1 MQFNEAQIQAIQ
13 HNTGPCMVIA
23 GPGSGK
29 TTVLTHRVRYLIERY
44 GVNPSDILVITFTKA
59 AAEQMKLKF
68 KGLSEGRNSAV
79 TFGTFHAVFFTILK
93 AAYNYSAHCI
103 IKPQIQHE
111 FVKDQMCRLELEYD
125 DENEAVAGVL
135 SEISCVKGEDVNID
149 EYESRCIP
157 PQSFRIMY
165 RAYDD
170 MLVRKHLIDFDDMIV
185 QCRELLMQREDYRRA
200 WQNKYKYIL
209 IDEFQDI
216 NKAQFDVVRILADEY
231 RNLFVVGDDDQ
242 SIYGFRGS
250 APQIMLDF
258 NKYYSDAVRIDM
270 CINYRSTGNIVFAS
284 RAVAEENEHR
294 YYKDITTYNSQ
305 GDTVSVYE
313 FNSLNDEKAFL
324 VSEIRR
330 LIDTGIAADD
340 IAVLSRTNVIGNMY
354 MSRLESDGIPCCDY
368 SAVQDVYEHWISKD
382 ILTYIRIALGSRE
395 RMDFLRIINKPLRY
409 ITRSYITQPADI
421 NALKRSC
428 ERNEQMSEQVEKLAS
443 DINMIRNMSPFAAVN
458 YIRKGIGY
466 DEYIRNYIYEY
477 KADKEE
483 LYNVLDELAHRAS
496 RYMSLSQWLDGITE
510 YLKQCDTQRRNN
522 TVEGVHML
530 TMHGSKG
537 LEYKIVMV
545 MDVCEGII
553 PYNKAVL
560 DEQIEEERRL
570 FLCCNDK
577 GKRKV
582 VSSVPQAEVQQR
594 YNPFTLYRRASYCSL
609 SSSSYRSS
617 YSIASNSS
625 SNASDTSSYSSS
637 DSIFSSTGSLSPS
650 TLYL

>member
-1 MQFNEAQIQAIQ
+1 MQFNKAQIQAIQ
-13 HNTGPCMVIA
+13 HNKGPCMVIA

-29 TTVLTHRVRYLIERY
+29 TTVLTHRVRYLIDRC
-44 GVNPSDILVITFTKA
+44 GVKPSDILVITFTKA
-59 AAEQMKLKF
+59 AAEQMKFKF
-68 KGLSEGRNSAV
+68 KGLSEGRSSAV

-93 AAYNYSAHCI
+93 AAYNYSARCI
-103 IKPQIQHE
+103 ITPQVQHE
-111 FVKDQMCRLELEYD
+111 FVKDQIHRLELEYD
-125 DENEAVAGVL
+125 YEKEAVDGVL
-135 SEISCVKGEDVNID
+135 SEISRVKGEAVNID

-157 PQSFRIMY
+157 PQSFRIIYM
-165 RAYDD
+165 AYDD

-368 SAVQDVYEHWISKD
+368 SVVQDIYEHWISKD

-395 RMDFLRIINKPLRY
+395 RIDFLRIINKPLRY
-409 ITRSYITQPADI
+409 ISRSYITQPADI
-421 NALKRSC
+421 NALKRGY
-428 ERNEQMSEQVEKLAS
+428 EGNEQMSKQVEKLVS
-443 DINMIRNMSPFAAVN
+443 DISMIRSMSPFAAVN
-458 YIRKGIGY
+458 YIRKGVGY
-466 DEYIRNYIYEY
+466 DEYIRNYIYEH

-496 RYMSLSQWLDGITE
+496 QYMSLSQWLDGIVE
-510 YLKQCDTQRRNN
+510 YIRQCDKDRQNN
-522 TVEGVHML
+522 TADGVHML

-537 LEYKIVMV
+537 LEYKIVLV
-545 MDVCEGII
+545 MDACEGII
-553 PYNKAVL
+553 PYNKSIL

-570 FLCCNDK
+570 FYVAMTRAKEKLYLLYPK
-577 GKRKV
+577 
-582 VSSVPQAEVQQR
+582 QR
-594 YNPFTLYRRASYCSL
+594 YNKDTT
-609 SSSSYRSS
+609 RSRFIEELLTAR
-617 YSIASNSS
+617 YPLLRT
-625 SNASDTSSYSSS
+625 DLHT
-637 DSIFSSTGSLSPS
+637 P
-650 TLYL
+650 

>member
-1 MQFNEAQIQAIQ
+1 MQFNTAQIQAIQ
-13 HNTGPCMVIA
+13 HNKGPCMVIA

-29 TTVLTHRVRYLIERY
+29 TTVLTHRVRYLIDRC
-44 GVNPSDILVITFTKA
+44 GVKPSDILVITFTKA
-59 AAEQMKLKF
+59 AAEQMKFKF
-68 KGLSEGRNSAV
+68 KGLSEGRSSAV

-93 AAYNYSAHCI
+93 AAYNYSARCI
-103 IKPQIQHE
+103 ITPQVQHE
-111 FVKDQMCRLELEYD
+111 FVKDQMHRLELEYD
-125 DENEAVAGVL
+125 DEKEAVDGVL
-135 SEISCVKGEDVNID
+135 SEISRVKGEAVNID

-157 PQSFRIMY
+157 PQSFRIIYM
-165 RAYDD
+165 AYDD

-368 SAVQDVYEHWISKD
+368 SVVQDIYEHWISKD

-395 RMDFLRIINKPLRY
+395 RIDFLRIINKPLRY
-409 ITRSYITQPADI
+409 ISRSYITQPADI
-421 NALKRSC
+421 NALKRGY
-428 ERNEQMSEQVEKLAS
+428 EGNEQMSKQVEKLVS
-443 DINMIRNMSPFAAVN
+443 DISMIRSMSPFAAVN
-458 YIRKGIGY
+458 YIRKGVGY
-466 DEYIRNYIYEY
+466 DEYIRNYIYEH

-496 RYMSLSQWLDGITE
+496 QYMSLSQWLDGIVE
-510 YLKQCDTQRRNN
+510 YIRQCDKDRQNN
-522 TVEGVHML
+522 TADGVHML

-537 LEYKIVMV
+537 LEYKIVLV
-545 MDVCEGII
+545 MDACEGII
-553 PYNKAVL
+553 PYNKSIL

-570 FLCCNDK
+570 FYVAMTRAKEKLYLLYPK
-577 GKRKV
+577 
-582 VSSVPQAEVQQR
+582 QR
-594 YNPFTLYRRASYCSL
+594 YNKDTT
-609 SSSSYRSS
+609 RSRFIEELLTAR
-617 YSIASNSS
+617 YPLLRT
-625 SNASDTSSYSSS
+625 DLHT
-637 DSIFSSTGSLSPS
+637 P
-650 TLYL
+650 

>member
-1 MQFNEAQIQAIQ
+1 MQFNKAQIQAIQ
-13 HNTGPCMVIA
+13 HNKGPCMVIA

-29 TTVLTHRVRYLIERY
+29 TTVLTHRVRYLIDRC
-44 GVNPSDILVITFTKA
+44 GVKPSDILVITFTKA
-59 AAEQMKLKF
+59 AAEQMKFKF
-68 KGLSEGRNSAV
+68 KGLSEGRSSAV

-93 AAYNYSAHCI
+93 AAYNYSARCI
-103 IKPQIQHE
+103 ITPQVQHE
-111 FVKDQMCRLELEYD
+111 FVKDQIHRLELEYD
-125 DENEAVAGVL
+125 DEKEAVDGVL
-135 SEISCVKGEDVNID
+135 SEISRVKGEAVNID

-157 PQSFRIMY
+157 PQSFRIIYM
-165 RAYDD
+165 AYDD

-330 LIDTGIAADD
+330 LIDAGIAADD

-368 SAVQDVYEHWISKD
+368 SVVQDIYEHWISKD

-395 RMDFLRIINKPLRY
+395 RIDFLRIINKPLRY
-409 ITRSYITQPADI
+409 ISRSYITQPADI
-421 NALKRSC
+421 NALKRGY
-428 ERNEQMSEQVEKLAS
+428 EGNEQMSKQVEKLVS
-443 DINMIRNMSPFAAVN
+443 DISMIRSMSPFAAVN
-458 YIRKGIGY
+458 YIRKGVGY
-466 DEYIRNYIYEY
+466 DEYIRNYIYEH

-496 RYMSLSQWLDGITE
+496 QYMSLSQWLDGIVE
-510 YLKQCDTQRRNN
+510 YIRQCDKDRQNN
-522 TVEGVHML
+522 TADGVHML

-537 LEYKIVMV
+537 LEYKIVLV
-545 MDVCEGII
+545 MDACEGII
-553 PYNKAVL
+553 PYNKSIL

-570 FLCCNDK
+570 FYVAMTRAKEKLYLLYPK
-577 GKRKV
+577 
-582 VSSVPQAEVQQR
+582 QR
-594 YNPFTLYRRASYCSL
+594 YNKDTT
-609 SSSSYRSS
+609 RSRFIEELLTAR
-617 YSIASNSS
+617 YPLLRT
-625 SNASDTSSYSSS
+625 DLHT
-637 DSIFSSTGSLSPS
+637 P
-650 TLYL
+650 

>member
-1 MQFNEAQIQAIQ
+1 MQFNKAQIQAIQ
-13 HNTGPCMVIA
+13 HNKGPCMVIA

-29 TTVLTHRVRYLIERY
+29 TTVLTHRVRYLIDRC
-44 GVNPSDILVITFTKA
+44 GVKPSDILVITFTKA
-59 AAEQMKLKF
+59 AAEQMKFKF
-68 KGLSEGRNSAV
+68 KGLSEGRSSAV

-93 AAYNYSAHCI
+93 AAYNYSARCI
-103 IKPQIQHE
+103 ITPQVQHE
-111 FVKDQMCRLELEYD
+111 FVKDQIHRLELEYD
-125 DENEAVAGVL
+125 DEKEAVDGVL
-135 SEISCVKGEDVNID
+135 SEISRVKGEAVNID

-157 PQSFRIMY
+157 PQSFRIIYM
-165 RAYDD
+165 AYDD

-330 LIDTGIAADD
+330 LIDTGIDADD

-368 SAVQDVYEHWISKD
+368 SVVQDIYEHWISKD

-395 RMDFLRIINKPLRY
+395 RIDFLRIINKPLRY
-409 ITRSYITQPADI
+409 ISRSYITQPADI
-421 NALKRSC
+421 NALKRGY
-428 ERNEQMSEQVEKLAS
+428 EGNEQMSKQVEKLVS
-443 DINMIRNMSPFAAVN
+443 DISMIRSMSPFAAVN
-458 YIRKGIGY
+458 YIRKGVGY
-466 DEYIRNYIYEY
+466 DEYIRNYIYEH

-496 RYMSLSQWLDGITE
+496 QYMSLSQWLDGIVE
-510 YLKQCDTQRRNN
+510 YIRQCDKDRQNN
-522 TVEGVHML
+522 TSDGVHML

-537 LEYKIVMV
+537 LEYKIVLV
-545 MDVCEGII
+545 MDACEGII
-553 PYNKAVL
+553 PYNKSIL

-570 FLCCNDK
+570 FYVAMTRAKEKLYLLYPK
-577 GKRKV
+577 
-582 VSSVPQAEVQQR
+582 QR
-594 YNPFTLYRRASYCSL
+594 YNKDTT
-609 SSSSYRSS
+609 RSRFIEELLTAR
-617 YSIASNSS
+617 YPLLRT
-625 SNASDTSSYSSS
+625 DLHT
-637 DSIFSSTGSLSPS
+637 P
-650 TLYL
+650 

>member
-1 MQFNEAQIQAIQ
+1 
-13 HNTGPCMVIA
+13 MVIA

-29 TTVLTHRVRYLIERY
+29 TTVLTHRVRYLIDRC
-44 GVNPSDILVITFTKA
+44 GVKPSDILVITFTKA
-59 AAEQMKLKF
+59 AAEQMKFKF
-68 KGLSEGRNSAV
+68 KGLSEGRSSAV

-93 AAYNYSAHCI
+93 AAYNYSARCI
-103 IKPQIQHE
+103 ITPQVQHE
-111 FVKDQMCRLELEYD
+111 FVKDQIHRLELEYD
-125 DENEAVAGVL
+125 DEKEAVDGVL
-135 SEISCVKGEDVNID
+135 SEISRVKGEAVNID

-157 PQSFRIMY
+157 PQSFRIIYM
-165 RAYDD
+165 AYDD

-368 SAVQDVYEHWISKD
+368 SVVQDIYEHWISKD

-395 RMDFLRIINKPLRY
+395 RIDFLRIINKPLRY
-409 ITRSYITQPADI
+409 ISRSYITQPADI
-421 NALKRSC
+421 NALKRGY
-428 ERNEQMSEQVEKLAS
+428 EGNEQMSKQVEKLVS
-443 DINMIRNMSPFAAVN
+443 DISMIRSMSPFAAVN
-458 YIRKGIGY
+458 YIRKGVGY
-466 DEYIRNYIYEY
+466 DEYIRNYIYEH

-496 RYMSLSQWLDGITE
+496 QYMSLSQWLDGIVE
-510 YLKQCDTQRRNN
+510 YIRQCDKDRQNN
-522 TVEGVHML
+522 TADGVHML

-537 LEYKIVMV
+537 LEYKIVLV
-545 MDVCEGII
+545 MDACEGII
-553 PYNKAVL
+553 PYNKSIL

-570 FLCCNDK
+570 FYVAMTRAKEKLYLLYPK
-577 GKRKV
+577 
-582 VSSVPQAEVQQR
+582 QR
-594 YNPFTLYRRASYCSL
+594 YNKDTT
-609 SSSSYRSS
+609 RSRFIEELLTAR
-617 YSIASNSS
+617 YPLLRTNLH
-625 SNASDTSSYSSS
+625 T
-637 DSIFSSTGSLSPS
+637 P
-650 TLYL
+650 

>member
-1 MQFNEAQIQAIQ
+1 MQFNKAQIQAIQ
-13 HNTGPCMVIA
+13 HNKGPCMVIA

-29 TTVLTHRVRYLIERY
+29 TTVLTHRVRYLIDRCR
-44 GVNPSDILVITFTKA
+44 VKPSHIHVITFTKA
-59 AAEQMKLKF
+59 AAEQMKFKF
-68 KGLSEGRNSAV
+68 KGLSEGRSSAV

-93 AAYNYSAHCI
+93 AAYNYSARCI
-103 IKPQIQHE
+103 ITPQVQHE
-111 FVKDQMCRLELEYD
+111 FVKDQIHRLELEYD
-125 DENEAVAGVL
+125 DEKEAVDGVL
-135 SEISCVKGEDVNID
+135 SEISRVKGEAVNID

-157 PQSFRIMY
+157 PQSFRIIYM
-165 RAYDD
+165 AYDD

-368 SAVQDVYEHWISKD
+368 SVVQDIYEHWISKD

-395 RMDFLRIINKPLRY
+395 RIDFLRIINKPLRY
-409 ITRSYITQPADI
+409 ISRSYITQPADI
-421 NALKRSC
+421 NALKRGY
-428 ERNEQMSEQVEKLAS
+428 EGNEQMSKQVEKLVS
-443 DINMIRNMSPFAAVN
+443 DISMIRSMSPFAAVN
-458 YIRKGIGY
+458 YIRKGVGY
-466 DEYIRNYIYEY
+466 DEYIRNYIYEH

-496 RYMSLSQWLDGITE
+496 QYMSLSQWLDGIVE
-510 YLKQCDTQRRNN
+510 YIRQCDKDRQNN
-522 TVEGVHML
+522 TADGVHML

-537 LEYKIVMV
+537 LEYKIVLV
-545 MDVCEGII
+545 MDACEGII
-553 PYNKAVL
+553 PYNKSIL

-570 FLCCNDK
+570 FYVAMTRAKEKLYLLYPK
-577 GKRKV
+577 
-582 VSSVPQAEVQQR
+582 QR
-594 YNPFTLYRRASYCSL
+594 YNKDTT
-609 SSSSYRSS
+609 RSRFIEELLTAR
-617 YSIASNSS
+617 YPLLRT
-625 SNASDTSSYSSS
+625 DLHT
-637 DSIFSSTGSLSPS
+637 P
-650 TLYL
+650 

>member
-1 MQFNEAQIQAIQ
+1 MQFNKAQIQAIQ
-13 HNTGPCMVIA
+13 HNKGPCMVIA

-29 TTVLTHRVRYLIERY
+29 TTVLTHRVRYLIDRC
-44 GVNPSDILVITFTKA
+44 GVKPSDILVITFTKA
-59 AAEQMKLKF
+59 AAEQMKFKF
-68 KGLSEGRNSAV
+68 KGLSEGRSSAV

-93 AAYNYSAHCI
+93 AAYNYSARCI
-103 IKPQIQHE
+103 ITPQVQHE
-111 FVKDQMCRLELEYD
+111 FVKDQIHRLELEYD
-125 DENEAVAGVL
+125 DEKEAVDGVL
-135 SEISCVKGEDVNID
+135 SEISRVKGEAVNID

-157 PQSFRIMY
+157 PQSFRIIYM
-165 RAYDD
+165 AYDD

-368 SAVQDVYEHWISKD
+368 SVVQDIYEHWISKD

-395 RMDFLRIINKPLRY
+395 RIDFLRIINKPLRY
-409 ITRSYITQPADI
+409 ISRSYITQPADI
-421 NALKRSC
+421 NALKRGY
-428 ERNEQMSEQVEKLAS
+428 EGNEQMSKQVEKLVS
-443 DINMIRNMSPFAAVN
+443 DISMIRSMSPFAAVN
-458 YIRKGIGY
+458 YIRKGVGY
-466 DEYIRNYIYEY
+466 DEYIRNYIYEH

-496 RYMSLSQWLDGITE
+496 QYMSLSQWLDGIVE
-510 YLKQCDTQRRNN
+510 YIRQCDKDRQNN
-522 TVEGVHML
+522 TADGVHML

-570 FLCCNDK
+570 FYVAMTRAKEKLYLLYPK
-577 GKRKV
+577 
-582 VSSVPQAEVQQR
+582 QR
-594 YNPFTLYRRASYCSL
+594 YNKDTT
-609 SSSSYRSS
+609 RSRFIEELLTAR
-617 YSIASNSS
+617 YPLLRT
-625 SNASDTSSYSSS
+625 DLHT
-637 DSIFSSTGSLSPS
+637 P
-650 TLYL
+650 

>member
-1 MQFNEAQIQAIQ
+1 MQFNKAQIQAIQ
-13 HNTGPCMVIA
+13 HKKGPCMVIA

-29 TTVLTHRVRYLIERY
+29 TTVLTHRVRYLIDRC
-44 GVNPSDILVITFTKA
+44 GVKPSDILVITFTKA
-59 AAEQMKLKF
+59 AAEQMKFKF
-68 KGLSEGRNSAV
+68 KGLSEGRSSAV

-93 AAYNYSAHCI
+93 AAYNYSARCI
-103 IKPQIQHE
+103 ITPQVQHE
-111 FVKDQMCRLELEYD
+111 FVKDQIHRLELEYD
-125 DENEAVAGVL
+125 DEKEAVDGVL
-135 SEISCVKGEDVNID
+135 SEISRVKGEAVNID

-157 PQSFRIMY
+157 PQSFRIIYM
-165 RAYDD
+165 AYDD

-368 SAVQDVYEHWISKD
+368 SVVQDIYEHWISKD

-395 RMDFLRIINKPLRY
+395 RIDFLRIINKPLRY
-409 ITRSYITQPADI
+409 ISRSYITQPADI
-421 NALKRSC
+421 NALKRGY
-428 ERNEQMSEQVEKLAS
+428 EGNEQMSKQVEKLVS
-443 DINMIRNMSPFAAVN
+443 DISMIRSMSPFAAVN
-458 YIRKGIGY
+458 YIRKGVGY
-466 DEYIRNYIYEY
+466 DEYIRNYIYEH

-496 RYMSLSQWLDGITE
+496 QYMSLSQWLDGIAE
-510 YLKQCDTQRRNN
+510 YIRQCDKDRQNN
-522 TVEGVHML
+522 TADGVHML

-537 LEYKIVMV
+537 LEYKIVLV

-553 PYNKAVL
+553 PYNKSIL

-570 FLCCNDK
+570 FYVAMTRAKEKLYLLYPK
-577 GKRKV
+577 
-582 VSSVPQAEVQQR
+582 QR
-594 YNPFTLYRRASYCSL
+594 YNKDTT
-609 SSSSYRSS
+609 RSRFIEELLTAR
-617 YSIASNSS
+617 YPLLRT
-625 SNASDTSSYSSS
+625 DLHT
-637 DSIFSSTGSLSPS
+637 P
-650 TLYL
+650 

>member
-1 MQFNEAQIQAIQ
+1 MQFNKAQIQAIQ
-13 HNTGPCMVIA
+13 HNKGPCMVIA

-29 TTVLTHRVRYLIERY
+29 TTVLTHRVRYLIDRC
-44 GVNPSDILVITFTKA
+44 GVKPSDILVITFTKA
-59 AAEQMKLKF
+59 AAEQMKFKF
-68 KGLSEGRNSAV
+68 KGLSEGRSSAV

-93 AAYNYSAHCI
+93 AAYNYSARCI
-103 IKPQIQHE
+103 ITPQVQHE
-111 FVKDQMCRLELEYD
+111 FVKDQIHRLELEYD
-125 DENEAVAGVL
+125 DEKEAVDGVL
-135 SEISCVKGEDVNID
+135 SEISRVKGEAVNID

-157 PQSFRIMY
+157 PQSFRIIYM
-165 RAYDD
+165 AYDD

-294 YYKDITTYNSQ
+294 YYKDIATYNSQ

-368 SAVQDVYEHWISKD
+368 SVVQDIYEHWISKD

-395 RMDFLRIINKPLRY
+395 RIDFLRIINKPLRY
-409 ITRSYITQPADI
+409 ISRSYITQPADI
-421 NALKRSC
+421 NALKRGY
-428 ERNEQMSEQVEKLAS
+428 EGNEQMSKQVEKLVS
-443 DINMIRNMSPFAAVN
+443 DISMIRSMPPFAAVN
-458 YIRKGIGY
+458 YIRKGVGY
-466 DEYIRNYIYEY
+466 DEYIRNYIYEH

-496 RYMSLSQWLDGITE
+496 QYMSLSQWLDGIAE
-510 YLKQCDTQRRNN
+510 YIRQCDKDRQNN
-522 TVEGVHML
+522 TADGVHML

-537 LEYKIVMV
+537 LEYKIVLV

-553 PYNKAVL
+553 PYNKSIL

-570 FLCCNDK
+570 FYVAMTRAKEKLYLLYPK
-577 GKRKV
+577 
-582 VSSVPQAEVQQR
+582 QR
-594 YNPFTLYRRASYCSL
+594 YNKDTT
-609 SSSSYRSS
+609 RSRFIEELLTAR
-617 YSIASNSS
+617 YPLLRTALH
-625 SNASDTSSYSSS
+625 T
-637 DSIFSSTGSLSPS
+637 P
-650 TLYL
+650 

>member
-13 HNTGPCMVIA
+13 HNKGPCMVIA

-29 TTVLTHRVRYLIERY
+29 TTVLTHRVRYLIDRC
-44 GVNPSDILVITFTKA
+44 GVKPSDILVITFTKA

-68 KGLSEGRNSAV
+68 KGLSEGRSSAV

-93 AAYNYSAHCI
+93 AAYNYSSRCV
-103 IKPQIQHE
+103 IKPQVQHE

-125 DENEAVAGVL
+125 DEKEAVAGVL
-135 SEISCVKGEDVNID
+135 SEISRVKGEAVNID
-149 EYESRCIP
+149 KYESMSVP
-157 PQSFRIMY
+157 PQSFRKIYM
-165 RAYDD
+165 AYDD
-170 MLVRKHLIDFDDMIV
+170 MLVRKHLIDFDDMIGL
-185 QCRELLMQREDYRRA
+185 CRDLLMQREDYRRA

-209 IDEFQDI
+209 VDEFQDI
-216 NKAQFDVVRILADEY
+216 NKAQFDVVRILVEGY

-270 CINYRSTGNIVFAS
+270 CINYRSTGNIVLAS

-294 YYKDITTYNSQ
+294 YYKDITTHNVE
-305 GDTVSVYE
+305 GDAVSIYE

-330 LIDTGIAADD
+330 LIDAGIAADD

-395 RMDFLRIINKPLRY
+395 RMDFLQIINKPLRY

-428 ERNEQMSEQVEKLAS
+428 QDNEQMSEQVEKLAT

-466 DEYIRNYIYEY
+466 DEYIRNYIYEH

-510 YLKQCDTQRRNN
+510 YLKQCDTQHRNN
-522 TVEGVHML
+522 TIEGVHML

-545 MDVCEGII
+545 MDVCDGII
-553 PYNKAVL
+553 PYNKAVF

-570 FLCCNDK
+570 FYVAMTRAKEKLYLLYPK
-577 GKRKV
+577 
-582 VSSVPQAEVQQR
+582 QR
-594 YNPFTLYRRASYCSL
+594 YNKDTT
-609 SSSSYRSS
+609 RSRFIEEILTAR
-617 YSIASNSS
+617 YPLLRT
-625 SNASDTSSYSSS
+625 DLHT
-637 DSIFSSTGSLSPS
+637 P
-650 TLYL
+650 

>member
-1 MQFNEAQIQAIQ
+1 MQFNKAQIQAIQ
-13 HNTGPCMVIA
+13 HNKGPCMVIA

-29 TTVLTHRVRYLIERY
+29 TTVLTHRVRYLIDRC
-44 GVNPSDILVITFTKA
+44 GVKPSDILVITFTKA
-59 AAEQMKLKF
+59 AAEQMKFKF
-68 KGLSEGRNSAV
+68 KGLSEGRSSAV

-93 AAYNYSAHCI
+93 AAYNYSARCI
-103 IKPQIQHE
+103 ITPQVQHE
-111 FVKDQMCRLELEYD
+111 FVKDQIHRLELEYD
-125 DENEAVAGVL
+125 DEKEAVDGVL
-135 SEISCVKGEDVNID
+135 SEISRVKGEAVNID

-157 PQSFRIMY
+157 PQSFRIIYM
-165 RAYDD
+165 AYDD

-270 CINYRSTGNIVFAS
+270 CINYRSTGNIVFVS

-368 SAVQDVYEHWISKD
+368 SVVQDIYEHWISKD

-395 RMDFLRIINKPLRY
+395 RIDFLRIINKPLRY
-409 ITRSYITQPADI
+409 ISRSYITQPADI
-421 NALKRSC
+421 NALKRGY
-428 ERNEQMSEQVEKLAS
+428 EGNEQMSKQVEKLVS
-443 DINMIRNMSPFAAVN
+443 DISMIRSMSPFAAVN
-458 YIRKGIGY
+458 YIRKGVGY
-466 DEYIRNYIYEY
+466 DEYIRNYIYEH

-496 RYMSLSQWLDGITE
+496 QYMSLSQWLDGIAE
-510 YLKQCDTQRRNN
+510 YIRQCDKDRQNN
-522 TVEGVHML
+522 TADGVHML

-537 LEYKIVMV
+537 LEYKIVLV

-553 PYNKAVL
+553 PYNKSIL

-570 FLCCNDK
+570 FYVAMTRAKEKLYLLYPK
-577 GKRKV
+577 
-582 VSSVPQAEVQQR
+582 QR
-594 YNPFTLYRRASYCSL
+594 YNKDTT
-609 SSSSYRSS
+609 RSRFIEELLTAR
-617 YSIASNSS
+617 YPLLRT
-625 SNASDTSSYSSS
+625 DLHT
-637 DSIFSSTGSLSPS
+637 P
-650 TLYL
+650 

>member
-1 MQFNEAQIQAIQ
+1 MQFNKAQIQAIQ
-13 HNTGPCMVIA
+13 HNKGPCMVIA

-29 TTVLTHRVRYLIERY
+29 TTVLTHRVRYLIDRC
-44 GVNPSDILVITFTKA
+44 GVKPSDILVITFTKA
-59 AAEQMKLKF
+59 AAEQMKFKF
-68 KGLSEGRNSAV
+68 KGLSEGRSSAV

-93 AAYNYSAHCI
+93 AAYNYSARCI
-103 IKPQIQHE
+103 ITPQVQHE
-111 FVKDQMCRLELEYD
+111 FVKDQIHRLELEYD
-125 DENEAVAGVL
+125 DEKEAVAGVL
-135 SEISCVKGEDVNID
+135 SEISLVKGEAVNID
-149 EYESRCIP
+149 EYESRSIP
-157 PQSFRIMY
+157 PQSFRMIY

-185 QCRELLMQREDYRRA
+185 LCRDLLMQSEDYRRA

-216 NKAQFDVVRILADEY
+216 NKAQFDVVRILADRY

-270 CINYRSTGNIVFAS
+270 CINYRSTGNIVLAS

-294 YYKDITTYNSQ
+294 YYKDITTYNTQ

-313 FNSLNDEKAFL
+313 FNSLNDEKAFAA
-324 VSEIRR
+324 SEIRR
-330 LIDTGIAADD
+330 LIDSGIAADD

-368 SAVQDVYEHWISKD
+368 SVVQDIYEHWISKD

-395 RMDFLRIINKPLRY
+395 RIDFLRIINKPLRY
-409 ITRSYITQPADI
+409 ISRSYITQPADI
-421 NALKRSC
+421 NALKRGY
-428 ERNEQMSEQVEKLAS
+428 EGNEQMSEQVEKLVS
-443 DINMIRNMSPFAAVN
+443 DISMIRSMSPFAAVN
-458 YIRKGIGY
+458 YIRKGVGY
-466 DEYIRNYIYEY
+466 DEYIRNYIYEH

-496 RYMSLSQWLDGITE
+496 QYMSLSQWLDGIAE
-510 YLKQCDTQRRNN
+510 YIRQCDKDRQNN
-522 TVEGVHML
+522 TADGVHML

-537 LEYKIVMV
+537 LEYKIVLV

-570 FLCCNDK
+570 FYVAMTRAKEKLYLLYPK
-577 GKRKV
+577 
-582 VSSVPQAEVQQR
+582 QR
-594 YNPFTLYRRASYCSL
+594 YNKDTT
-609 SSSSYRSS
+609 RSRFIEELLTAR
-617 YSIASNSS
+617 YPLLRT
-625 SNASDTSSYSSS
+625 DLHT
-637 DSIFSSTGSLSPS
+637 P
-650 TLYL
+650 

>member
-1 MQFNEAQIQAIQ
+1 LQFNKAQIQAIQ
-13 HNTGPCMVIA
+13 HNKGPCMVIA

-29 TTVLTHRVRYLIERY
+29 TTVLTHRVRYLIDRC
-44 GVNPSDILVITFTKA
+44 GVKPSDILVITFTKA
-59 AAEQMKLKF
+59 AAEQMKFKF
-68 KGLSEGRNSAV
+68 KGLSEGRSSAV

-93 AAYNYSAHCI
+93 AAYNYSARCI
-103 IKPQIQHE
+103 ITPQVQHE
-111 FVKDQMCRLELEYD
+111 FVKDQIHRLELEYD
-125 DENEAVAGVL
+125 DEKEAVDGVL
-135 SEISCVKGEDVNID
+135 SEISRVKGEAVNID

-157 PQSFRIMY
+157 PQSFRIIYM
-165 RAYDD
+165 AYDD

-270 CINYRSTGNIVFAS
+270 CINYRSTGNIVFVS

-368 SAVQDVYEHWISKD
+368 SVVQDIYEHWISKD

-395 RMDFLRIINKPLRY
+395 RIDFLRIINKPLRY
-409 ITRSYITQPADI
+409 ISRSYITQPADI
-421 NALKRSC
+421 NALKRGY
-428 ERNEQMSEQVEKLAS
+428 EGNEQMSKQVEKLVS
-443 DINMIRNMSPFAAVN
+443 DISMIRSMSPFAAVN
-458 YIRKGIGY
+458 YIRKGVGY
-466 DEYIRNYIYEY
+466 DEYIRNYIYEH

-496 RYMSLSQWLDGITE
+496 QYMSLSQWLDGIAE
-510 YLKQCDTQRRNN
+510 YIRQCDKDRQNN
-522 TVEGVHML
+522 TADGVHML

-537 LEYKIVMV
+537 LEYKIVLV

-553 PYNKAVL
+553 PYNKSIL

-570 FLCCNDK
+570 FYVAMTRAKEKLYLLYPK
-577 GKRKV
+577 
-582 VSSVPQAEVQQR
+582 QR
-594 YNPFTLYRRASYCSL
+594 YNKDTT
-609 SSSSYRSS
+609 RSRFIEELLTAR
-617 YSIASNSS
+617 YPLLRT
-625 SNASDTSSYSSS
+625 DLHT
-637 DSIFSSTGSLSPS
+637 P
-650 TLYL
+650 

>member
-1 MQFNEAQIQAIQ
+1 MQFNKAQIQAIQ
-13 HNTGPCMVIA
+13 HNKGPCMVIA

-29 TTVLTHRVRYLIERY
+29 TTVLTHRVRYLIDRC
-44 GVNPSDILVITFTKA
+44 GVKPSDILVITFTKA
-59 AAEQMKLKF
+59 AAEQMKFKF
-68 KGLSEGRNSAV
+68 KGLSEGRSSAV

-93 AAYNYSAHCI
+93 AAYNYSARCI
-103 IKPQIQHE
+103 ITPQVQHE
-111 FVKDQMCRLELEYD
+111 FVKDQIHRLELEYD
-125 DENEAVAGVL
+125 DEKEAVDGVL
-135 SEISCVKGEDVNID
+135 SEISRVKGEAVNID

-157 PQSFRIMY
+157 PQSFRIIYM
-165 RAYDD
+165 AYDD

-216 NKAQFDVVRILADEY
+216 NKAQFDVVRILADGY

-270 CINYRSTGNIVFAS
+270 CINYRSTGNVVLAS

-294 YYKDITTYNSQ
+294 YYKDITTNNAQ
-305 GDTVSVYE
+305 GDSVSIYE

-368 SAVQDVYEHWISKD
+368 SVVQDIYEHWISKD

-395 RMDFLRIINKPLRY
+395 RIDFLRIINKPLRY
-409 ITRSYITQPADI
+409 ISRSYITQPADI
-421 NALKRSC
+421 NALKRGY
-428 ERNEQMSEQVEKLAS
+428 EGNEQMSEQVEKLVS
-443 DINMIRNMSPFAAVN
+443 DISLIRSMSPFAAVN
-458 YIRKGIGY
+458 YIRKGVGY
-466 DEYIRNYIYEY
+466 DEYIRNYIYEH

-496 RYMSLSQWLDGITE
+496 QYMSLSQWLEDIAE
-510 YLKQCDTQRRNN
+510 YIRQCDKDRQNN
-522 TVEGVHML
+522 TADGVHML

-537 LEYKIVMV
+537 LEYKIVLV

-560 DEQIEEERRL
+560 DSQIEEERRL
-570 FLCCNDK
+570 FYVAMTRAKEKLYLLYPK
-577 GKRKV
+577 
-582 VSSVPQAEVQQR
+582 QR
-594 YNPFTLYRRASYCSL
+594 YNKDTT
-609 SSSSYRSS
+609 RSRFIEELLTAR
-617 YSIASNSS
+617 YPLLRT
-625 SNASDTSSYSSS
+625 DLHT
-637 DSIFSSTGSLSPS
+637 P
-650 TLYL
+650 

>member
-1 MQFNEAQIQAIQ
+1 MQFNKAQIQAIQ
-13 HNTGPCMVIA
+13 HNKGPCMVIA

-29 TTVLTHRVRYLIERY
+29 TTVLTHRIRYLIDRC
-44 GVNPSDILVITFTKA
+44 GVKPSDILVITFTKA
-59 AAEQMKLKF
+59 AAEQMKFKF
-68 KGLSEGRNSAV
+68 KGLSEGRSSAV

-93 AAYNYSAHCI
+93 AAYNYSARCI
-103 IKPQIQHE
+103 ITPQVQHE
-111 FVKDQMCRLELEYD
+111 FVKDQIHRLELEYD
-125 DENEAVAGVL
+125 DEKEAVDGVL
-135 SEISCVKGEDVNID
+135 SEISRVKGEAVNID

-157 PQSFRIMY
+157 PQSFRIIYM
-165 RAYDD
+165 AYDD

-368 SAVQDVYEHWISKD
+368 SVVQDIYEHWISKD

-395 RMDFLRIINKPLRY
+395 RIDFLRIINKPLRY
-409 ITRSYITQPADI
+409 ISRSYITQPADI
-421 NALKRSC
+421 NALKRGY
-428 ERNEQMSEQVEKLAS
+428 EGNEQMSKQVEKLVS
-443 DINMIRNMSPFAAVN
+443 DISMIRSMSPFAAVN
-458 YIRKGIGY
+458 YIRKGVGY
-466 DEYIRNYIYEY
+466 DEYIRNYIYEH

-496 RYMSLSQWLDGITE
+496 QYMSLSQWLDGIVE
-510 YLKQCDTQRRNN
+510 YIRQCDKDRQNN
-522 TVEGVHML
+522 TADGVHML

-537 LEYKIVMV
+537 LEYKIVLV
-545 MDVCEGII
+545 MDACEGII
-553 PYNKAVL
+553 PYNKSIL

-570 FLCCNDK
+570 FYVAMTRAKEKLYLLYPK
-577 GKRKV
+577 
-582 VSSVPQAEVQQR
+582 QR
-594 YNPFTLYRRASYCSL
+594 YNKDTT
-609 SSSSYRSS
+609 RSRFIEELLTAR
-617 YSIASNSS
+617 YPLLRT
-625 SNASDTSSYSSS
+625 DLHT
-637 DSIFSSTGSLSPS
+637 P
-650 TLYL
+650 

>member
-1 MQFNEAQIQAIQ
+1 MQFNKAQIQAIQ
-13 HNTGPCMVIA
+13 HNKGPCMVIA

-29 TTVLTHRVRYLIERY
+29 TTVLTHRVRYLIDRC
-44 GVNPSDILVITFTKA
+44 GVKPSDILVITFTKA
-59 AAEQMKLKF
+59 AAEQMKFKF
-68 KGLSEGRNSAV
+68 KGLSEGRSSAV

-93 AAYNYSAHCI
+93 AAYNYSARCI
-103 IKPQIQHE
+103 ITPQVQHE
-111 FVKDQMCRLELEYD
+111 FVKDQIHRLELEYD
-125 DENEAVAGVL
+125 DEKEAVDGVL
-135 SEISCVKGEDVNID
+135 SEISRVKGEAVNID

-157 PQSFRIMY
+157 PQSFRIIYM
-165 RAYDD
+165 AYDD

-185 QCRELLMQREDYRRA
+185 QCRELLMQREDYRWA

-368 SAVQDVYEHWISKD
+368 SVVQDIYEHWISKD

-395 RMDFLRIINKPLRY
+395 RIDFLRIINKPLRY
-409 ITRSYITQPADI
+409 ISRSYITQPADI
-421 NALKRSC
+421 NALKRGY
-428 ERNEQMSEQVEKLAS
+428 EGNEQMSKQVEKLVS
-443 DINMIRNMSPFAAVN
+443 DISMIRSMSPFAAVN
-458 YIRKGIGY
+458 YIRKGVGY
-466 DEYIRNYIYEY
+466 DEYIRNYIYEH

-496 RYMSLSQWLDGITE
+496 QYMSLSQWLDGIAE
-510 YLKQCDTQRRNN
+510 YIRQCDKDRQNN
-522 TVEGVHML
+522 TADGVHML

-537 LEYKIVMV
+537 LEYKIVLV

-553 PYNKAVL
+553 PYNKSIL

-570 FLCCNDK
+570 FYVAMTRAKEKLYLLYPK
-577 GKRKV
+577 
-582 VSSVPQAEVQQR
+582 QR
-594 YNPFTLYRRASYCSL
+594 YNKDTT
-609 SSSSYRSS
+609 RSRFIEELLTAR
-617 YSIASNSS
+617 YPLLRT
-625 SNASDTSSYSSS
+625 DLHT
-637 DSIFSSTGSLSPS
+637 P
-650 TLYL
+650 

>member
-1 MQFNEAQIQAIQ
+1 MQFNKAQIQAIQ
-13 HNTGPCMVIA
+13 HNKGPCMVIA

-29 TTVLTHRVRYLIERY
+29 TTVLTHRVRYLIDRC
-44 GVNPSDILVITFTKA
+44 GVKPSDILVITFTKA
-59 AAEQMKLKF
+59 AAEQMKFKF
-68 KGLSEGRNSAV
+68 KGLSEGRSSAV

-93 AAYNYSAHCI
+93 AAYNYSARCI
-103 IKPQIQHE
+103 ITPQVQHE
-111 FVKDQMCRLELEYD
+111 FVKDQIHRLELEYD
-125 DENEAVAGVL
+125 DEKEAVDGVL
-135 SEISCVKGEDVNID
+135 SEISRVKGEAVNID

-157 PQSFRIMY
+157 PQSFRIIYM
-165 RAYDD
+165 AYDD

-368 SAVQDVYEHWISKD
+368 SVVQDIYEHWISKD

-395 RMDFLRIINKPLRY
+395 RIDFLRIINKPLRY
-409 ITRSYITQPADI
+409 ISRSYITPPADI
-421 NALKRSC
+421 NALKRGY
-428 ERNEQMSEQVEKLAS
+428 EGNEQMSKQVEKLVS
-443 DINMIRNMSPFAAVN
+443 DISMIRSMSPFAAVN
-458 YIRKGIGY
+458 YIRKGVGY
-466 DEYIRNYIYEY
+466 DEYIRNYIYEH

-496 RYMSLSQWLDGITE
+496 QYMSLSQWLDGIAE
-510 YLKQCDTQRRNN
+510 YIRQCDKDRQNN
-522 TVEGVHML
+522 TADGVHML

-537 LEYKIVMV
+537 LEYKIVLV

-570 FLCCNDK
+570 FYVAMTRAKEKLYLLYPK
-577 GKRKV
+577 
-582 VSSVPQAEVQQR
+582 QR
-594 YNPFTLYRRASYCSL
+594 YNKDTT
-609 SSSSYRSS
+609 RSRFIEEILTAR
-617 YSIASNSS
+617 YPLLRI
-625 SNASDTSSYSSS
+625 DLHT
-637 DSIFSSTGSLSPS
+637 P
-650 TLYL
+650 

>member
-1 MQFNEAQIQAIQ
+1 MQFNKAQIQAIQ
-13 HNTGPCMVIA
+13 HNKGPCMVIA

-29 TTVLTHRVRYLIERY
+29 TTVLTHRVRYLIDRC
-44 GVNPSDILVITFTKA
+44 GVKPSDILVITFTKA
-59 AAEQMKLKF
+59 AAEQMKFKF
-68 KGLSEGRNSAV
+68 KGLSEGRSSAV

-93 AAYNYSAHCI
+93 AAYNYSARCI
-103 IKPQIQHE
+103 ITPQVQHE
-111 FVKDQMCRLELEYD
+111 FVKDQIHRLELEYD
-125 DENEAVAGVL
+125 DEKEAVDGVL
-135 SEISCVKGEDVNID
+135 SEISRVKGEAVNID

-157 PQSFRIMY
+157 PQSFRIIYM
-165 RAYDD
+165 AYDD

-216 NKAQFDVVRILADEY
+216 NKAQFDVVRILADGY

-270 CINYRSTGNIVFAS
+270 CINYRSTGNVVLAS

-294 YYKDITTYNSQ
+294 YYKDITTNNAQ
-305 GDTVSVYE
+305 GDSVSIYE

-340 IAVLSRTNVIGNMY
+340 IAVLSRTNIIGNMY
-354 MSRLESDGIPCCDY
+354 MSRLESDGVPCCDY
-368 SAVQDVYEHWISKD
+368 SVVQDIYEHWISKD

-421 NALKRSC
+421 NALKRGY
-428 ERNEQMSEQVEKLAS
+428 EGNEQMSEQVEKLVS
-443 DINMIRNMSPFAAVN
+443 DISLIRSMSPFAAVN
-458 YIRKGIGY
+458 YIRKGVGY
-466 DEYIRNYIYEY
+466 DEYIRNYIYEH

-496 RYMSLSQWLDGITE
+496 QYMSLSQWLEDIAE
-510 YLKQCDTQRRNN
+510 YIRQCDKDRQNN
-522 TVEGVHML
+522 TADGVHML

-537 LEYKIVMV
+537 LEYKIVLV

-553 PYNKAVL
+553 PYNKSIL

-570 FLCCNDK
+570 FYVAMTRAKEKLYLLYTK
-577 GKRKV
+577 
-582 VSSVPQAEVQQR
+582 QR
-594 YNPFTLYRRASYCSL
+594 YNKDTT
-609 SSSSYRSS
+609 RSRFLEEILTAR
-617 YSIASNSS
+617 YPLLRT
-625 SNASDTSSYSSS
+625 DLHT
-637 DSIFSSTGSLSPS
+637 P
-650 TLYL
+650 

>member
-1 MQFNEAQIQAIQ
+1 MQFNKAQIQAIQ
-13 HNTGPCMVIA
+13 HNKGPCMVIA

-29 TTVLTHRVRYLIERY
+29 TTVLTHRVRYLIDRC
-44 GVNPSDILVITFTKA
+44 GVKPSDILVITFTKA
-59 AAEQMKLKF
+59 AAEQMKFKF
-68 KGLSEGRNSAV
+68 KGLSEGRSSAV

-93 AAYNYSAHCI
+93 AAYNYSARCI
-103 IKPQIQHE
+103 ITPQVQHE
-111 FVKDQMCRLELEYD
+111 FVKDQIHRLELEYD
-125 DENEAVAGVL
+125 DEKEAVDGVL
-135 SEISCVKGEDVNID
+135 SEISRVKGEAVNID

-157 PQSFRIMY
+157 PQSFRIIYM
-165 RAYDD
+165 AYDD

-216 NKAQFDVVRILADEY
+216 NKAQFDVVRILADGY

-270 CINYRSTGNIVFAS
+270 CINYRSTGNVVLAS

-294 YYKDITTYNSQ
+294 YYKDITTNNAQ
-305 GDTVSVYE
+305 GDSVSIYE

-340 IAVLSRTNVIGNMY
+340 IAVLSRTNIIGNMY
-354 MSRLESDGIPCCDY
+354 MSRLESDGVPCCDY
-368 SAVQDVYEHWISKD
+368 SVVQDIYEHWISKD

-395 RMDFLRIINKPLRY
+395 RIDFLRIINKPLRY

-421 NALKRSC
+421 NALKRGY
-428 ERNEQMSEQVEKLAS
+428 EGNEQMSEQVEKLVS
-443 DINMIRNMSPFAAVN
+443 DISLIRSMSPFAAVN
-458 YIRKGIGY
+458 YIRKGVGY
-466 DEYIRNYIYEY
+466 DEYIRNYIYEH

-496 RYMSLSQWLDGITE
+496 QYMSLSQWLEDIAE
-510 YLKQCDTQRRNN
+510 YIRQCDKDRQNN
-522 TVEGVHML
+522 TADGVHML

-537 LEYKIVMV
+537 LEYKIVLV

-560 DEQIEEERRL
+560 DSQIEEERRL
-570 FLCCNDK
+570 FYVAMTRAKEKLNLLYPK
-577 GKRKV
+577 
-582 VSSVPQAEVQQR
+582 QR
-594 YNPFTLYRRASYCSL
+594 YNKDTT
-609 SSSSYRSS
+609 RSRFIEELLTAR
-617 YSIASNSS
+617 YPLLRT
-625 SNASDTSSYSSS
+625 DLHT
-637 DSIFSSTGSLSPS
+637 P
-650 TLYL
+650 

>member
-1 MQFNEAQIQAIQ
+1 MQFNKAQIQAIQ
-13 HNTGPCMVIA
+13 HNKGPCMVIA

-29 TTVLTHRVRYLIERY
+29 TTVLTHRVRYLIDRC
-44 GVNPSDILVITFTKA
+44 GVKPSDILVITFTKA
-59 AAEQMKLKF
+59 AAEQMKFKF
-68 KGLSEGRNSAV
+68 KGLSEGRSSAV

-93 AAYNYSAHCI
+93 AAYNYSARCI
-103 IKPQIQHE
+103 ITPQVQHE
-111 FVKDQMCRLELEYD
+111 FVKDQIHRLELEYD
-125 DENEAVAGVL
+125 DEKEAVDGVL
-135 SEISCVKGEDVNID
+135 SEISRVKGEAVNID

-157 PQSFRIMY
+157 PQSFRIIYM
-165 RAYDD
+165 AYDD

-368 SAVQDVYEHWISKD
+368 SVVQDIYEHWISKD

-395 RMDFLRIINKPLRY
+395 RIDFLRIINKPLRY
-409 ITRSYITQPADI
+409 ISRSYITQPADI
-421 NALKRSC
+421 NALKRGY
-428 ERNEQMSEQVEKLAS
+428 EGNEQMSKQVEKLVS
-443 DINMIRNMSPFAAVN
+443 DISMIRSMSPFAAVN
-458 YIRKGIGY
+458 YIRKGVGY
-466 DEYIRNYIYEY
+466 DEYIRNYIYEH

-496 RYMSLSQWLDGITE
+496 QYMSLSQWLDGIVE
-510 YLKQCDTQRRNN
+510 YIRQCDKDRQNN
-522 TVEGVHML
+522 TADGVHML

-537 LEYKIVMV
+537 LEYKIVLV
-545 MDVCEGII
+545 MDACDGII
-553 PYNKAVL
+553 PYNKSIL

-570 FLCCNDK
+570 FYVAMTRAKEKLYLLYPK
-577 GKRKV
+577 
-582 VSSVPQAEVQQR
+582 QR
-594 YNPFTLYRRASYCSL
+594 YNKDTT
-609 SSSSYRSS
+609 RSRFIEELLTAR
-617 YSIASNSS
+617 YPLLRT
-625 SNASDTSSYSSS
+625 DLHT
-637 DSIFSSTGSLSPS
+637 P
-650 TLYL
+650 

>member
-1 MQFNEAQIQAIQ
+1 MQFNKAQIQAIQ
-13 HNTGPCMVIA
+13 HNKGPCMVIA

-29 TTVLTHRVRYLIERY
+29 TTVLTHRVRYLIDRC
-44 GVNPSDILVITFTKA
+44 GVKPSDILVITFTKA
-59 AAEQMKLKF
+59 AAEQMKFKF
-68 KGLSEGRNSAV
+68 KGLSEGRSSAV

-93 AAYNYSAHCI
+93 AAYNYSARCI
-103 IKPQIQHE
+103 ITPQVQHE
-111 FVKDQMCRLELEYD
+111 FVKDQIHRLELEYD
-125 DENEAVAGVL
+125 DEKEAVDGVL
-135 SEISCVKGEDVNID
+135 SEISRVKGEAVNID

-157 PQSFRIMY
+157 PQSFRIIYM
-165 RAYDD
+165 AYDD

-305 GDTVSVYE
+305 GDTVYVYE

-368 SAVQDVYEHWISKD
+368 SVVQDIYEHWISKD

-395 RMDFLRIINKPLRY
+395 RIDFLRIINKPLRY
-409 ITRSYITQPADI
+409 ISRSYITQPADI
-421 NALKRSC
+421 NALKRGY
-428 ERNEQMSEQVEKLAS
+428 EGNEQMSKQVEKLVS
-443 DINMIRNMSPFAAVN
+443 DISMIRSMSPFAAVN
-458 YIRKGIGY
+458 YIRKGVGY
-466 DEYIRNYIYEY
+466 DEYIRNYIYEH

-496 RYMSLSQWLDGITE
+496 QYMSLSQWLDGIAE
-510 YLKQCDTQRRNN
+510 YIRQCDKDRQNN
-522 TVEGVHML
+522 TADGVHML

-537 LEYKIVMV
+537 LEYKIVLV

-553 PYNKAVL
+553 PYNKSIL

-570 FLCCNDK
+570 FYVAMTRAKEKLYLLYPK
-577 GKRKV
+577 
-582 VSSVPQAEVQQR
+582 QR
-594 YNPFTLYRRASYCSL
+594 YNKDTT
-609 SSSSYRSS
+609 RSRFIEELLTAR
-617 YSIASNSS
+617 YPLLRT
-625 SNASDTSSYSSS
+625 DLHT
-637 DSIFSSTGSLSPS
+637 P
-650 TLYL
+650 

>member
-1 MQFNEAQIQAIQ
+1 MQFNKAQIQAIQ
-13 HNTGPCMVIA
+13 HNKGPCMVIA

-29 TTVLTHRVRYLIERY
+29 TTVLTHRVRYLIDRC
-44 GVNPSDILVITFTKA
+44 GVKPSDILVITFTKA
-59 AAEQMKLKF
+59 AAEQMKFKF
-68 KGLSEGRNSAV
+68 KGLSEGRSSAV

-93 AAYNYSAHCI
+93 AAYNYSACCI
-103 IKPQIQHE
+103 ITPQVQHE
-111 FVKDQMCRLELEYD
+111 FVKDQIHRLELEYD
-125 DENEAVAGVL
+125 DEKEAVDGVL
-135 SEISCVKGEDVNID
+135 SEISRVKGEAVNID

-157 PQSFRIMY
+157 PQSFRIIYM
-165 RAYDD
+165 AYDD

-368 SAVQDVYEHWISKD
+368 SVVQDIYEHWISKD

-395 RMDFLRIINKPLRY
+395 RIDFLRIINKPLRY
-409 ITRSYITQPADI
+409 ISRSYITQPADI
-421 NALKRSC
+421 NALKRGY
-428 ERNEQMSEQVEKLAS
+428 EGNEQMSKQVEKLVS
-443 DINMIRNMSPFAAVN
+443 DISMIRSMSPFAAVN
-458 YIRKGIGY
+458 YIRKGVGY
-466 DEYIRNYIYEY
+466 DEYIRNYIYEH

-496 RYMSLSQWLDGITE
+496 QYMSLSQWLDGIVE
-510 YLKQCDTQRRNN
+510 YIRQCDKDRQNN
-522 TVEGVHML
+522 TADGVHML

-537 LEYKIVMV
+537 LEYKIVLV

-553 PYNKAVL
+553 PYNKSIL

-570 FLCCNDK
+570 FYVAMTRAKEKLYLLYPK
-577 GKRKV
+577 
-582 VSSVPQAEVQQR
+582 QR
-594 YNPFTLYRRASYCSL
+594 YNKDTT
-609 SSSSYRSS
+609 RSRFIEELLTAR
-617 YSIASNSS
+617 YPLLRT
-625 SNASDTSSYSSS
+625 DLHT
-637 DSIFSSTGSLSPS
+637 P
-650 TLYL
+650 

>member
-1 MQFNEAQIQAIQ
+1 MQFNKAQIQAIQ
-13 HNTGPCMVIA
+13 HNKGPCMVIA

-29 TTVLTHRVRYLIERY
+29 TTVLTHRVRYLIDRC
-44 GVNPSDILVITFTKA
+44 GVKPSDILVITFTKA
-59 AAEQMKLKF
+59 AAEQMKFKF
-68 KGLSEGRNSAV
+68 KGLSEGRSSAV

-93 AAYNYSAHCI
+93 AAYNYSARCI
-103 IKPQIQHE
+103 ITPQVQHE
-111 FVKDQMCRLELEYD
+111 FVKDQIHRLELEYD
-125 DENEAVAGVL
+125 DEKEAVDGVL
-135 SEISCVKGEDVNID
+135 SEISRVKGEAVNID

-157 PQSFRIMY
+157 PQSFRIIYM
-165 RAYDD
+165 AYDD

-368 SAVQDVYEHWISKD
+368 SVVQDIYEHWISKD

-395 RMDFLRIINKPLRY
+395 RIDFLRIINKPLRY
-409 ITRSYITQPADI
+409 ISRSYITQPADI
-421 NALKRSC
+421 NALKRGY
-428 ERNEQMSEQVEKLAS
+428 EGNEQMSKQVEKLVS
-443 DINMIRNMSPFAAVN
+443 DISMIRSMSPFAAVN
-458 YIRKGIGY
+458 YIRKGVGY
-466 DEYIRNYIYEY
+466 DEYIRNYIYEH

-496 RYMSLSQWLDGITE
+496 QYMSLSQWLDGIAE
-510 YLKQCDTQRRNN
+510 YIRQCDKDRQNN
-522 TVEGVHML
+522 TADGVHML

-537 LEYKIVMV
+537 LEYKIVLV

-553 PYNKAVL
+553 PYNKSIL

-570 FLCCNDK
+570 FYVAMTRAKEKLYLLYPK
-577 GKRKV
+577 
-582 VSSVPQAEVQQR
+582 QR
-594 YNPFTLYRRASYCSL
+594 YNKDTT
-609 SSSSYRSS
+609 RSRF
-617 YSIASNSS
+617 IEELLTAR
-625 SNASDTSSYSSS
+625 
-637 DSIFSSTGSLSPS
+637 
-650 TLYL
+650 YLLLRTDLHTP

>member
-1 MQFNEAQIQAIQ
+1 MQFNKAQIQAIQ
-13 HNTGPCMVIA
+13 HNKGPCMVIA

-29 TTVLTHRVRYLIERY
+29 TTVLTHRVRYLIDRC
-44 GVNPSDILVITFTKA
+44 GVKPSDILVITFTKA
-59 AAEQMKLKF
+59 AAEQMKFKF
-68 KGLSEGRNSAV
+68 KGLSEGRSSAV

-93 AAYNYSAHCI
+93 AAYNYSARCI
-103 IKPQIQHE
+103 ITPQVQHE
-111 FVKDQMCRLELEYD
+111 FVKDQIHRLELEYD
-125 DENEAVAGVL
+125 DEKEAVDGVL
-135 SEISCVKGEDVNID
+135 SEISRVKGEAVNID

-157 PQSFRIMY
+157 PQSFRIIYM
-165 RAYDD
+165 AYDD

-368 SAVQDVYEHWISKD
+368 SVVQDIYEHWISKD

-395 RMDFLRIINKPLRY
+395 RIDFLRIINKPLRY
-409 ITRSYITQPADI
+409 ISRSYITQPADI
-421 NALKRSC
+421 NALKRDY
-428 ERNEQMSEQVEKLAS
+428 EGNEQMSKQVEKLVS
-443 DINMIRNMSPFAAVN
+443 DISMIRSMPPFAAVN
-458 YIRKGIGY
+458 YIRKGVGY
-466 DEYIRNYIYEY
+466 DEYIRNYIYEH

-496 RYMSLSQWLDGITE
+496 QYMSLSQWLDGIAE
-510 YLKQCDTQRRNN
+510 YIRQCDKDRQNN
-522 TVEGVHML
+522 TADGVNML

-537 LEYKIVMV
+537 LEYKIVLV

-553 PYNKAVL
+553 PYNKSIL

-570 FLCCNDK
+570 FYVAMTRAKEKLYLLYPK
-577 GKRKV
+577 
-582 VSSVPQAEVQQR
+582 QR
-594 YNPFTLYRRASYCSL
+594 YNKDTT
-609 SSSSYRSS
+609 RSRFIEELLTAR
-617 YSIASNSS
+617 YPLLRT
-625 SNASDTSSYSSS
+625 DLHT
-637 DSIFSSTGSLSPS
+637 P
-650 TLYL
+650 

>member
-1 MQFNEAQIQAIQ
+1 MQFNKAQIQAIQ
-13 HNTGPCMVIA
+13 HNKGPCMVIA

-29 TTVLTHRVRYLIERY
+29 TTVLTHRVRYLIDRC
-44 GVNPSDILVITFTKA
+44 GVKPSDILVITFTKA
-59 AAEQMKLKF
+59 AAEQMKFKF
-68 KGLSEGRNSAV
+68 KGLSEGRSSAV

-93 AAYNYSAHCI
+93 AAYNYSARCI
-103 IKPQIQHE
+103 ITPQVQHE
-111 FVKDQMCRLELEYD
+111 FVKDQIHRLELEYD
-125 DENEAVAGVL
+125 DEKEAVDGVL
-135 SEISCVKGEDVNID
+135 SEISRVKGEAVNID

-157 PQSFRIMY
+157 PQSFRIIYM
-165 RAYDD
+165 AYDD

-368 SAVQDVYEHWISKD
+368 SVVQDIYEHWISKD

-395 RMDFLRIINKPLRY
+395 RIDFLRIINKPLRY
-409 ITRSYITQPADI
+409 ISRSYITQPADI
-421 NALKRSC
+421 NALKRGY
-428 ERNEQMSEQVEKLAS
+428 EGNEQMSKQVEKLVS
-443 DINMIRNMSPFAAVN
+443 DISMIRSMSPFAAVN
-458 YIRKGIGY
+458 YIRKGVGY
-466 DEYIRNYIYEY
+466 DEYIRNYIYEH

-496 RYMSLSQWLDGITE
+496 QYMSLSQWLDGIAE
-510 YLKQCDTQRRNN
+510 YIRQCDKDRQNN
-522 TVEGVHML
+522 TADGVHML

-537 LEYKIVMV
+537 LEYKIVLV

-553 PYNKAVL
+553 PYNKSIL

-570 FLCCNDK
+570 FYVAMTRAKEKLYLLYPK
-577 GKRKV
+577 
-582 VSSVPQAEVQQR
+582 QR
-594 YNPFTLYRRASYCSL
+594 YNKDTTRSRFIEELLTARYPFLRTDLH
-609 SSSSYRSS
+609 
-617 YSIASNSS
+617 
-625 SNASDTSSYSSS
+625 T
-637 DSIFSSTGSLSPS
+637 P
-650 TLYL
+650 

>member
-1 MQFNEAQIQAIQ
+1 MQFNKAQIQAIQ
-13 HNTGPCMVIA
+13 HNKGPCMVVA

-29 TTVLTHRVRYLIERY
+29 TTVLTHRVRYLIDRC
-44 GVNPSDILVITFTKA
+44 GVKPSDILVITFTKA
-59 AAEQMKLKF
+59 AAEQMKFKF
-68 KGLSEGRNSAV
+68 KGLSEGRSSAV

-93 AAYNYSAHCI
+93 AAYNYSARCI
-103 IKPQIQHE
+103 ITPQVQHE
-111 FVKDQMCRLELEYD
+111 FVKDQIHRLELEYD
-125 DENEAVAGVL
+125 DEKEAVDGVL
-135 SEISCVKGEDVNID
+135 SEISRVKGEAVNID

-157 PQSFRIMY
+157 PQSFRIIYM
-165 RAYDD
+165 AYDD

-368 SAVQDVYEHWISKD
+368 SVVQDIYEHWISKD

-395 RMDFLRIINKPLRY
+395 RIDFLRIINKPLRY
-409 ITRSYITQPADI
+409 ISRSYITQPADI
-421 NALKRSC
+421 NALKRGY
-428 ERNEQMSEQVEKLAS
+428 EGNEQMSKQVEKLVS
-443 DINMIRNMSPFAAVN
+443 DISMIRSMSPFAAVN
-458 YIRKGIGY
+458 YIRKGVGY
-466 DEYIRNYIYEY
+466 DEYIRNYIYEH

-496 RYMSLSQWLDGITE
+496 QYMSLSQWLDGIVE
-510 YLKQCDTQRRNN
+510 YIRQCDKDRQNN
-522 TVEGVHML
+522 TADGVHML

-537 LEYKIVMV
+537 LEYKIVLV
-545 MDVCEGII
+545 MDACEGII
-553 PYNKAVL
+553 PYNKSIL

-570 FLCCNDK
+570 FYVAMTRAKEKLYLLYPK
-577 GKRKV
+577 
-582 VSSVPQAEVQQR
+582 QR
-594 YNPFTLYRRASYCSL
+594 YNKDTT
-609 SSSSYRSS
+609 RSRFIEELLTAR
-617 YSIASNSS
+617 YPLLRT
-625 SNASDTSSYSSS
+625 DLHT
-637 DSIFSSTGSLSPS
+637 P
-650 TLYL
+650 

>member
-1 MQFNEAQIQAIQ
+1 MQFNKAQIQAIQ
-13 HNTGPCMVIA
+13 HNKGPCMVIA

-29 TTVLTHRVRYLIERY
+29 TTVLTHRVRYLIDRC
-44 GVNPSDILVITFTKA
+44 GVKPSDILVITFTKA
-59 AAEQMKLKF
+59 AAEQMKFKF
-68 KGLSEGRNSAV
+68 KGLSEGRSSAV

-93 AAYNYSAHCI
+93 AAYNYSARCI
-103 IKPQIQHE
+103 ITPQVQHE
-111 FVKDQMCRLELEYD
+111 FVKDQIHRLELEYD
-125 DENEAVAGVL
+125 DEKEAVDGVL
-135 SEISCVKGEDVNID
+135 SEISRVKGEAVNID

-157 PQSFRIMY
+157 PQSFRIIYM
-165 RAYDD
+165 AYDD

-368 SAVQDVYEHWISKD
+368 SVVQDIYEHWISKD

-395 RMDFLRIINKPLRY
+395 RIDFLRIINKPLRY
-409 ITRSYITQPADI
+409 ISRSYITQPADI
-421 NALKRSC
+421 NALKRGY
-428 ERNEQMSEQVEKLAS
+428 EGNEQMSEQVEKLAS

-458 YIRKGIGY
+458 YIRKGVGY
-466 DEYIRNYIYEY
+466 DEYIRNYIYEH

-496 RYMSLSQWLDGITE
+496 QYMSLSQWLDGIVE
-510 YLKQCDTQRRNN
+510 YIRQCDKDRQNN
-522 TVEGVHML
+522 TADGVHML

-537 LEYKIVMV
+537 LEYKIVLV
-545 MDVCEGII
+545 MDACEGII
-553 PYNKAVL
+553 PYNKSIL

-570 FLCCNDK
+570 FYVAMTRAKEKLYLLYPK
-577 GKRKV
+577 
-582 VSSVPQAEVQQR
+582 QR
-594 YNPFTLYRRASYCSL
+594 YNKDTT
-609 SSSSYRSS
+609 RSRFIEELLTAR
-617 YSIASNSS
+617 YPLLRT
-625 SNASDTSSYSSS
+625 DLHT
-637 DSIFSSTGSLSPS
+637 P
-650 TLYL
+650 

>member
-1 MQFNEAQIQAIQ
+1 MQFNKAQIQAIQ
-13 HNTGPCMVIA
+13 HNKGPCMVIA

-29 TTVLTHRVRYLIERY
+29 TTVLTHRVRYLIDRC
-44 GVNPSDILVITFTKA
+44 GVKPSDILVITFTKA
-59 AAEQMKLKF
+59 AAEQMKFKF
-68 KGLSEGRNSAV
+68 KGLSEGRSSAV

-93 AAYNYSAHCI
+93 AAYNYSARCI
-103 IKPQIQHE
+103 ITPQVQHE
-111 FVKDQMCRLELEYD
+111 FVKDQIHRLELEYD
-125 DENEAVAGVL
+125 DEKEAVDGVL
-135 SEISCVKGEDVNID
+135 SEISRVKGEVVNID

-157 PQSFRIMY
+157 PQSFRIIYM
-165 RAYDD
+165 AYDD

-368 SAVQDVYEHWISKD
+368 SVVQDIYEHWISKD

-395 RMDFLRIINKPLRY
+395 RIDFLRIINKPLRY
-409 ITRSYITQPADI
+409 ISRSYITQPADI
-421 NALKRSC
+421 NALKRGY
-428 ERNEQMSEQVEKLAS
+428 EGNEQMSKQVEKLVS
-443 DINMIRNMSPFAAVN
+443 DISMIRSMPPFAAVN
-458 YIRKGIGY
+458 YIRKGVGY
-466 DEYIRNYIYEY
+466 DEYIRNYIYEH

-496 RYMSLSQWLDGITE
+496 QYMNLSQWLDGIAE
-510 YLKQCDTQRRNN
+510 YIRQCDKDRQNN
-522 TVEGVHML
+522 TSDGVHML
-530 TMHGSKG
+530 TMHSSKG
-537 LEYKIVMV
+537 LEYKIVLV

-553 PYNKAVL
+553 PYNKSIL

-570 FLCCNDK
+570 FYVAMTRAKEKLYLLYPK
-577 GKRKV
+577 
-582 VSSVPQAEVQQR
+582 QR
-594 YNPFTLYRRASYCSL
+594 YNKDTT
-609 SSSSYRSS
+609 RSRFIEELLTAR
-617 YSIASNSS
+617 YPLLRT
-625 SNASDTSSYSSS
+625 DLHT
-637 DSIFSSTGSLSPS
+637 P
-650 TLYL
+650 

>member
-1 MQFNEAQIQAIQ
+1 MGKKLNTAQQKAVC
-13 HNTGPCMVIA
+13 HETGPMLVLA

-29 TTVLTHRVRYLIERY
+29 TTVLLCRISRLLER
-44 GVNPSDILVITFTKA
+44 GLAKPQEILALTFSKA
-59 AAEQMKLKF
+59 AAEEMKSRFENLN
-68 KGLSEGRNSAV
+68 GASGVS
-79 TFGTFHAVFFTILK
+79 FGTFHSIFFRILRSR
-93 AAYNYSAHCI
+93 YGWNVE
-103 IKPQIQHE
+103 QIFQE
-111 FVKDQMCRLELEYD
+111 EERRNILRNSIEAEKWDIPDLEEYISQFFSQLSLMNSELEQPNRFTPVGMPV
-125 DENEAVAGVL
+125 EE
-135 SEISCVKGEDVNID
+135 
-149 EYESRCIP
+149 
-157 PQSFRIMY
+157 FRKLY
-165 RAYDD
+165 RAYEGYKERHEK
-170 MLVRKHLIDFDDMIV
+170 LDFDDMLT
-185 QCRELLMQREDYRRA
+185 QCYQLLREDAAVREY
-200 WQNKYKYIL
+200 WQRKYKFIL
-209 IDEFQDI
+209 VDEFQDV
-216 NKAQFDVVRILADEY
+216 NQAQFACLQILAEKHQ
-231 RNLFVVGDDDQ
+231 NLFVVGDDDQ

-368 SAVQDVYEHWISKD
+368 SVVQDIYEHWISKD

-395 RMDFLRIINKPLRY
+395 RIDFLRIINKPLRY
-409 ITRSYITQPADI
+409 ISRSYITQPADI
-421 NALKRSC
+421 NALKRGY
-428 ERNEQMSEQVEKLAS
+428 EGNEQMSEQVEKLAS

-466 DEYIRNYIYEY
+466 DEYIRNYIYEH

-570 FLCCNDK
+570 FYVAMTRAKEKLYLLYPK
-577 GKRKV
+577 
-582 VSSVPQAEVQQR
+582 QR
-594 YNPFTLYRRASYCSL
+594 YNKDTT
-609 SSSSYRSS
+609 RSRFIEELLTAR
-617 YSIASNSS
+617 YPLLRT
-625 SNASDTSSYSSS
+625 DLHT
-637 DSIFSSTGSLSPS
+637 P
-650 TLYL
+650 

>member
-13 HNTGPCMVIA
+13 HNKGPCMVIA

-29 TTVLTHRVRYLIERY
+29 TTVLTHRVRYLIDRC

-68 KGLSEGRNSAV
+68 KGLSEGRSSAV

-93 AAYNYSAHCI
+93 AAYNYSARCI
-103 IKPQIQHE
+103 ITPQVQHE

-125 DENEAVAGVL
+125 DEKEAVAGVL
-135 SEISCVKGEDVNID
+135 SEISRVKGETVNID
-149 EYESRCIP
+149 EYESMCVP
-157 PQSFRIMY
+157 PQSFRIIYM
-165 RAYDD
+165 AYDD
-170 MLVRKHLIDFDDMIV
+170 MLVKKHLIDFDDMIV
-185 QCRELLMQREDYRRA
+185 LCRELLMQREDYRRA

-216 NKAQFDVVRILADEY
+216 NKAQFDVVRILADGY

-270 CINYRSTGNIVFAS
+270 CINYRSTGNIVLVS

-294 YYKDITTYNSQ
+294 YYKDITTSNAQ
-305 GDTVSVYE
+305 GDSVSIYE

-330 LIDTGIAADD
+330 LIDAGIAADD

-368 SAVQDVYEHWISKD
+368 SVVQDIYEHWISKD

-421 NALKRSC
+421 NALKRGY
-428 ERNEQMSEQVEKLAS
+428 EGNEQMSEQVEKLLY
-443 DINMIRNMSPFAAVN
+443 DISMIRSMSPFAAVN
-458 YIRKGIGY
+458 YIRKGVGY
-466 DEYIRNYIYEY
+466 DEYIRNYIYEH

-496 RYMSLSQWLDGITE
+496 QYMSLSQWLDGIEE
-510 YLKQCDTQRRNN
+510 YMKQCDMDRKNN
-522 TVEGVHML
+522 TAEGVHML

-537 LEYKIVMV
+537 LEYKIVLV

-570 FLCCNDK
+570 FYVAMTRAKEKLYLLYPK
-577 GKRKV
+577 
-582 VSSVPQAEVQQR
+582 QR
-594 YNPFTLYRRASYCSL
+594 YNKDTT
-609 SSSSYRSS
+609 RSRFIEEILTTR
-617 YSIASNSS
+617 YPLLRT
-625 SNASDTSSYSSS
+625 DLHT
-637 DSIFSSTGSLSPS
+637 P
-650 TLYL
+650 

>member
-13 HNTGPCMVIA
+13 HNKGPCMVIA

-29 TTVLTHRVRYLIERY
+29 TTVLTHRVRYLIDRC
-44 GVNPSDILVITFTKA
+44 GVKPSDILVITFTKA

-68 KGLSEGRNSAV
+68 KGLSEGRSSAV

-93 AAYNYSAHCI
+93 TAYNYSARCI
-103 IKPQIQHE
+103 ITPQVQHE
-111 FVKDQMCRLELEYD
+111 FVKDQMCRLELECD
-125 DENEAVAGVL
+125 DEKEAVAGVL
-135 SEISCVKGEDVNID
+135 SEISRVKGEAVNID
-149 EYESRCIP
+149 EYESMCVP
-157 PQSFRIMY
+157 PQSFRIIYM
-165 RAYDD
+165 AYDD
-170 MLVRKHLIDFDDMIV
+170 MLVKKHLIDFDDMIV
-185 QCRELLMQREDYRRA
+185 LCRELLMQRDDYRMA

-216 NKAQFDVVRILADEY
+216 NKAQFDVVRILADGY

-258 NKYYSDAVRIDM
+258 DKYYSDAVRIDM
-270 CINYRSTGNIVFAS
+270 CINYRSTGNVVLAS
-284 RAVAEENEHR
+284 RTVAEENEHR
-294 YYKDITTYNSQ
+294 YYKDITTNNAQ
-305 GDTVSVYE
+305 GDSVSIYE

-368 SAVQDVYEHWISKD
+368 SVVQDIYEHWISKD
-382 ILTYIRIALGSRE
+382 VLTYIRIALGSRE
-395 RMDFLRIINKPLRY
+395 RIDFLRIINKPLRY
-409 ITRSYITQPADI
+409 ISRSYITQPADI
-421 NALKRSC
+421 NALKRGY
-428 ERNEQMSEQVEKLAS
+428 EGNEQMSKRVEKLVS
-443 DINMIRNMSPFAAVN
+443 DISMIRSMSPFAAVN
-458 YIRKGIGY
+458 YIRKGVGY
-466 DEYIRNYIYEY
+466 DEYIRNYIYEH

-496 RYMSLSQWLDGITE
+496 QYMSLSQWLDGIAE
-510 YLKQCDTQRRNN
+510 YIRQCDKDRQNN
-522 TVEGVHML
+522 TADGVHML

-537 LEYKIVMV
+537 LEYKIVLV

-570 FLCCNDK
+570 FYVAMTRAKEKLYLLYPK
-577 GKRKV
+577 
-582 VSSVPQAEVQQR
+582 QR
-594 YNPFTLYRRASYCSL
+594 YNKDTT
-609 SSSSYRSS
+609 RSRFIEELLTAR
-617 YSIASNSS
+617 YPLLRT
-625 SNASDTSSYSSS
+625 DLHT
-637 DSIFSSTGSLSPS
+637 P
-650 TLYL
+650 

>member
-1 MQFNEAQIQAIQ
+1 
-13 HNTGPCMVIA
+13 MVIA

-242 SIYGFRGS
+242 SIYGFREANVELIKDFFAMIGDKNGTDVRLMENRRSTVNIVDFAAKLISFNEDRIDKKPVSTNRFGKHVEVEKCRTKDEEQEYIIRNVEALIKEDGRS
-250 APQIMLDF
+250 ANEIAILAPTNAELVEYADLLQKRGIESVSINPEPILENPRVLGAIGLVKFMLSSSELNGTMYINARDKGKAMTMTEDEIRKSMLELQ
-258 NKYYSDAVRIDM
+258 NEVKEISDVSALFEKFMALDPDGNDEIYQSFLEDINTAKEEAVRKENLPEVCEYIIDFD
-270 CINYRSTGNIVFAS
+270 RFGQKQTA
-284 RAVAEENEHR
+284 R
-294 YYKDITTYNSQ
+294 K
-305 GDTVSVYE
+305 
-313 FNSLNDEKAFL
+313 EKAYNG
-324 VSEIRR
+324 V
-330 LIDTGIAADD
+330 
-340 IAVLSRTNVIGNMY
+340 VLSTMHSSKGKEWPVVFCSVTKLHGRDLKPEDIPEKN
-354 MSRLESDGIPCCDY
+354 RLLFVAC
-368 SAVQDVYEHWISKD
+368 
-382 ILTYIRIALGSRE
+382 
-395 RMDFLRIINKPLRY
+395 
-409 ITRSYITQPADI
+409 TRA
-421 NALKRSC
+421 
-428 ERNEQMSEQVEKLAS
+428 
-443 DINMIRNMSPFAAVN
+443 
-458 YIRKGIGY
+458 
-466 DEYIRNYIYEY
+466 
-477 KADKEE
+477 KEE
-483 LYNVLDELAHRAS
+483 LYISGVTIAVSTAAED
-496 RYMSLSQWLDGITE
+496 
-510 YLKQCDTQRRNN
+510 
-522 TVEGVHML
+522 VE
-530 TMHGSKG
+530 
-537 LEYKIVMV
+537 
-545 MDVCEGII
+545 
-553 PYNKAVL
+553 N
-560 DEQIEEERRL
+560 L
-570 FLCCNDK
+570 FLNECLQVAGEMYGDEK
-577 GKRKV
+577 
-582 VSSVPQAEVQQR
+582 EE
-594 YNPFTLYRRASYCSL
+594 FAS
-609 SSSSYRSS
+609 
-617 YSIASNSS
+617 
-625 SNASDTSSYSSS
+625 
-637 DSIFSSTGSLSPS
+637 
-650 TLYL
+650 

>member
-1 MQFNEAQIQAIQ
+1 MQFNKAQIQAIQ
-13 HNTGPCMVIA
+13 HNKGPCMVIA

-29 TTVLTHRVRYLIERY
+29 TTVLTHRVRYLIDRC
-44 GVNPSDILVITFTKA
+44 GVKPSDILVITFTKA
-59 AAEQMKLKF
+59 AAEQMKFKF
-68 KGLSEGRNSAV
+68 KGLSEGRSSAV

-93 AAYNYSAHCI
+93 AAYNYSACCI
-103 IKPQIQHE
+103 ITPQVQHE
-111 FVKDQMCRLELEYD
+111 FVKDQIHRLELEYD
-125 DENEAVAGVL
+125 DEKEAVDGVL
-135 SEISCVKGEDVNID
+135 SEISRVKGEAVNID

-157 PQSFRIMY
+157 PQSFRIIYM
-165 RAYDD
+165 AYDD

-368 SAVQDVYEHWISKD
+368 SVVQDIYEHWISKD

-395 RMDFLRIINKPLRY
+395 RIDFLRIINKPLRY
-409 ITRSYITQPADI
+409 ISRSYITQPADI
-421 NALKRSC
+421 NALKRGY
-428 ERNEQMSEQVEKLAS
+428 EGNEQMSKQVEKLVS
-443 DINMIRNMSPFAAVN
+443 DISMIRSMSPFAAVN
-458 YIRKGIGY
+458 YIRKGVGY
-466 DEYIRNYIYEY
+466 DEYIRNYIYEH

-496 RYMSLSQWLDGITE
+496 QYMSLSQWLDGIVE
-510 YLKQCDTQRRNN
+510 YIRQCDKDRQNN
-522 TVEGVHML
+522 TADGVHML

-537 LEYKIVMV
+537 LEYKIVLV

-553 PYNKAVL
+553 PYNKSIL

-570 FLCCNDK
+570 FYVAMTRAKEKLYLLYPK
-577 GKRKV
+577 
-582 VSSVPQAEVQQR
+582 QR
-594 YNPFTLYRRASYCSL
+594 YNKDTT
-609 SSSSYRSS
+609 RSRFIEELLTAR
-617 YSIASNSS
+617 YPLFRT
-625 SNASDTSSYSSS
+625 DLHT
-637 DSIFSSTGSLSPS
+637 P
-650 TLYL
+650 

>member
-1 MQFNEAQIQAIQ
+1 MQFNKAQIQAIQ
-13 HNTGPCMVIA
+13 HNKGPCMVIA

-29 TTVLTHRVRYLIERY
+29 TTVLTHRVRYLIDRC
-44 GVNPSDILVITFTKA
+44 GVKPSDILVITFTKA
-59 AAEQMKLKF
+59 AAEQMKFKF
-68 KGLSEGRNSAV
+68 KGLSEGRSSAV

-93 AAYNYSAHCI
+93 AAYNYSARCI
-103 IKPQIQHE
+103 ITPQVQHE
-111 FVKDQMCRLELEYD
+111 FVKDQIHRLELEYD
-125 DENEAVAGVL
+125 DEKEAVDGVL
-135 SEISCVKGEDVNID
+135 SEISRVKGEAVNID

-157 PQSFRIMY
+157 PQSFRIIYM
-165 RAYDD
+165 AYDD

-330 LIDTGIAADD
+330 LIDTGIVADD

-368 SAVQDVYEHWISKD
+368 SVVQDIYEHWISKD

-395 RMDFLRIINKPLRY
+395 RIDFLRIINKPLRY
-409 ITRSYITQPADI
+409 ISRSYITQPADI
-421 NALKRSC
+421 NALKRGY
-428 ERNEQMSEQVEKLAS
+428 EGNEQMSKQVEKLVS
-443 DINMIRNMSPFAAVN
+443 DISMIRSMSPFAAVN
-458 YIRKGIGY
+458 YIRKGVGY
-466 DEYIRNYIYEY
+466 DEYIRNYIYEH

-496 RYMSLSQWLDGITE
+496 QYMSLSQWLDGIVE
-510 YLKQCDTQRRNN
+510 YIRQCDKDRQNN
-522 TVEGVHML
+522 TADGVHML

-537 LEYKIVMV
+537 LEYKIVLV
-545 MDVCEGII
+545 MDACEGII
-553 PYNKAVL
+553 PYNKSIL

-570 FLCCNDK
+570 FYVAMTRAKEKLYLLYPK
-577 GKRKV
+577 
-582 VSSVPQAEVQQR
+582 QR
-594 YNPFTLYRRASYCSL
+594 YNKDTT
-609 SSSSYRSS
+609 RSRFIEELLTAR
-617 YSIASNSS
+617 YPLLRT
-625 SNASDTSSYSSS
+625 DLHT
-637 DSIFSSTGSLSPS
+637 P
-650 TLYL
+650 

>member
-1 MQFNEAQIQAIQ
+1 MPAIFNKEQEEAIT
-13 HNTGPCMVIA
+13 HKEGPLMVLA

-29 TTVLTHRVRYLIERY
+29 TLVITYRVKWLIENA
-44 GVNPSDILVITFTKA
+44 GVHPSNILVITFTRA
-59 AAEQMKLKF
+59 AAEEMRKRF
-68 KGLSEGRNSAV
+68 FAFDGMENAPV
-79 TFGTFHAVFFTILK
+79 TFGTFHSIFFMILRY
-93 AAYNYSAHCI
+93 AYRYTAGNI
-103 IKPQIQHE
+103 IRE
-111 FVKDQMCRLELEYD
+111 DVKRRYIKEMTENMELEIE
-125 DENEAVAGVL
+125 DEKEFL
-135 SEISCVKGEDVNID
+135 SGIINEISYVKGEMMSLSYYHSSNCSD
-149 EYESRCIP
+149 ELFAQIYEGYER
-157 PQSFRIMY
+157 RL
-165 RAYDD
+165 REEN
-170 MLVRKHLIDFDDMIV
+170 LIDFDDMLV
-185 QCRELLMQREDYRRA
+185 FCYELLKERKDILAM
-200 WQNKYKYIL
+200 WQQKFQYIL

-368 SAVQDVYEHWISKD
+368 SVVQDIYEHWISKD

-395 RMDFLRIINKPLRY
+395 RIDFLRIINKPLRY
-409 ITRSYITQPADI
+409 ISRSYITQPADI
-421 NALKRSC
+421 NALKRGY
-428 ERNEQMSEQVEKLAS
+428 EGNEQMSEQVEKLAS

-466 DEYIRNYIYEY
+466 DEYIRNYIYEH

-570 FLCCNDK
+570 FYVAMTRAKEKLYLLYPK
-577 GKRKV
+577 
-582 VSSVPQAEVQQR
+582 QR
-594 YNPFTLYRRASYCSL
+594 YNKDTT
-609 SSSSYRSS
+609 RSRFIEELLTAR
-617 YSIASNSS
+617 YPLLRT
-625 SNASDTSSYSSS
+625 DLHT
-637 DSIFSSTGSLSPS
+637 P
-650 TLYL
+650 

>member
-1 MQFNEAQIQAIQ
+1 MQFNKAQIQAIQ
-13 HNTGPCMVIA
+13 HNKGPCMVIA

-29 TTVLTHRVRYLIERY
+29 TTVLTHRVRYLIDRC
-44 GVNPSDILVITFTKA
+44 GVKPSDILVITFTKA
-59 AAEQMKLKF
+59 AAEQMKFKF
-68 KGLSEGRNSAV
+68 KRLSEGRSSAV

-93 AAYNYSAHCI
+93 AAYNYSARCI
-103 IKPQIQHE
+103 ITPQVQHE
-111 FVKDQMCRLELEYD
+111 FVKDQIHRLELEYD
-125 DENEAVAGVL
+125 DEKEAVDGVL
-135 SEISCVKGEDVNID
+135 SEISRVKGEAVNID

-157 PQSFRIMY
+157 PQSFRIIYM
-165 RAYDD
+165 AYDD

-368 SAVQDVYEHWISKD
+368 SVVQDIYEHWISKD

-395 RMDFLRIINKPLRY
+395 RIDFLRIINKPLRY
-409 ITRSYITQPADI
+409 ISRSYITQPADI
-421 NALKRSC
+421 NALKRGY
-428 ERNEQMSEQVEKLAS
+428 EGNEQMSKQVEKLVS
-443 DINMIRNMSPFAAVN
+443 DISMIRSMSPFAAVN
-458 YIRKGIGY
+458 YIRKGVGY
-466 DEYIRNYIYEY
+466 DEYIRNYIYEH

-496 RYMSLSQWLDGITE
+496 QYMSLSQWLDGIAE
-510 YLKQCDTQRRNN
+510 YIRQCDKDRQNN
-522 TVEGVHML
+522 TADGVHML

-537 LEYKIVMV
+537 LEYKIVLV

-570 FLCCNDK
+570 FYVAMTRAKEKLYLLYPK
-577 GKRKV
+577 
-582 VSSVPQAEVQQR
+582 QR
-594 YNPFTLYRRASYCSL
+594 YNKDTT
-609 SSSSYRSS
+609 RSRFIEELLTAR
-617 YSIASNSS
+617 YPLLRT
-625 SNASDTSSYSSS
+625 DLHT
-637 DSIFSSTGSLSPS
+637 P
-650 TLYL
+650 